1 MRISFP
7 LSFEKGALR
16 VSNKRKFYMPITIT
30 SLRARAAAS
39 SQVEP
44 WAYPPKATARLLG
57 CGLTHV
63 FDLLN
68 TGQLESYWD
77 GGRKITAESIKAH
90 IARCRAATEQN
101 KPRKR
106 GRPKKNQS
114 T

>member
-1 MRISFP
+1 VHAPTDTF
-7 LSFEKGALR
+7 
-16 VSNKRKFYMPITIT
+16 
-30 SLRARAAAS
+30 S

-90 IARCRAATEQN
+90 VARCRAATEQN

-106 GRPKKNQS
+106 GRPKKTQS
-114 T
+114 A